1 MLRLS
6 NLINKNVFISEKHQG
21 KANWPDVD
29 REISLVV
36 PDPTVPSPTQ
46 LCFCSLPHSDKPI
59 NVTQTYHIIAWK
71 HISIDVLHMYVLN
84 IKTIN
89 AKVTV
94 LGQKN
99 QRPVYCESPCCEK
112 KTAVMTTRRILP
124 RVDCVVH
131 DDHAVD

>member
-1 MLRLS
+1 MF
-6 NLINKNVFISEKHQG
+6 FISEKHQG

-46 LCFCSLPHSDKPI
+46 LWLCSLPHSDKPI

-71 HISIDVLHMYVLN
+71 YISIDVLHMYVLN

-99 QRPVYCESPCCEK
+99 QKQVYCESLCC
-112 KTAVMTTRRILP
+112 
-124 RVDCVVH
+124 
-131 DDHAVD
+131 DDNQKDSPKG

>member
-1 MLRLS
+1 MLRLP

-46 LCFCSLPHSDKPI
+46 LPHSDKPI

-71 HISIDVLHMYVLN
+71 YISIDVLN

-94 LGQKN
+94 RVKRTRGRVTVKV
-99 QRPVYCESPCCEK
+99 P
-112 KTAVMTTRRILP
+112 AVMTTRRILP